1 MRFRCVILWILL
13 ALLPL
18 RGWAM
23 SEMQVSM
30 AASALTAASAE
41 IVLPQAGHEIHA
53 TAAAPCHGDAASS
66 HADNAP
72 PSNSG
77 NHSACNL
84 CDLCHGVVMVD
95 AQSALS
101 AAPAA
106 KVQRMSLVSAD
117 TGRAL
122 IDRLDRPP
130 RSV

>member
-23 SEMQVSM
+23 SDMQVSM
-30 AASALTAASAE
+30 ATSSLAMASAE
-41 IVLPQAGHEIHA
+41 VVTPHGAHEMQAS
-53 TAAAPCHGDAASS
+53 AALPCHGEAASLQ
-66 HADNAP
+66 ADNAP
-72 PSNSG
+72 ESNSG
-77 NHSACNL
+77 THSACSL
-84 CDLCHGVVMVD
+84 CDLCHSVAMVT
-95 AQSALS
+95 AQTALS
-101 AAPAA
+101 AAPTAT
-106 KVQRMSLVSAD
+106 VRRLSLVSAD